1 MGRVRPELRRRVRQR
16 AQNLCEYC
24 RTLMDLTGHEFT
36 IDHILPEAQGGSS
49 QFDNL
54 GFCCF
59 WCNNYKQARI
69 QLIDSRT
76 GRLVRL
82 FILALIVGRIIFDG
96 VLPLH
101 ESSGARRSGVQQ
113 LKDYASIAR
122 ILSRHAAFGH
132 ATTFTH
138 QSRKL
143 CPEIKGVD
151 TIPDLRATDFRP
163 GVAAAKTS
171 QPKFPL

>member
-1 MGRVRPELRRRVRQR
+1 MSRRSADLRRRVRQR

-36 IDHILPEAQGGSS
+36 LDHILPEAHGGTS

-54 GFCCF
+54 CFCCF

-82 FILALIVGRIIFDG
+82 FHPRLDRWEDHFRWSSTATRIIGRTAVGRATVEG
-96 VLPLH
+96 LRLNRPNLVQ
-101 ESSGARRSGVQQ
+101 ARRLWVRYN
-113 LKDYASIAR
+113 L
-122 ILSRHAAFGH
+122 HP
-132 ATTFTH
+132 
-138 QSRKL
+138 
-143 CPEIKGVD
+143 PEPQ
-151 TIPDLRATDFRP
+151 TLP
-163 GVAAAKTS
+163 
-171 QPKFPL
+171 